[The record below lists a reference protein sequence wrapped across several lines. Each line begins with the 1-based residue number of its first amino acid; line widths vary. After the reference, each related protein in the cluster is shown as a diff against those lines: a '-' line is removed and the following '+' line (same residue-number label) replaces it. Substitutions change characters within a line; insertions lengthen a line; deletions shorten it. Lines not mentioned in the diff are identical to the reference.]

1 MMSNY
6 EKLLSLAKINDEAE
20 RYDES
25 FKYID
30 QIANSK
36 KEELT
41 SEERTLLN
49 SAYKNLINLRRDAWQ
64 NLNKCEI
71 DNEKYVYLLTDI
83 KSTVEKELNDYCNRM
98 LNLIDN
104 VLFKN
109 VKSDESKVF
118 YIKMKADY
126 YRYIAEISTGDKKN
140 EIINKSISLYKE
152 AQTLAEKL
160 DDWNPVRLGLAL
172 NFSDFYYEIM
182 KDAKKAIEIA
192 NERFEVAINQ
202 LDKVDDDL
210 YKDTTTILQ
219 LLKENIDNW
228 TNEMKEGEKK
238 EKKE

>member
-25 FKYID
+25 LKYID
-30 QIANSK
+30 EIAHTK

-49 SAYKNLINLRRDAWQ
+49 SAYKNLINARREAWK
-64 NLNKCEI
+64 NLNEYEI
-71 DNEKYVYLLTDI
+71 DNKKYLYLLTDI
-83 KSTVEKELNDYCNRM
+83 KSNIEKELNEYCNRM
-98 LNLIDN
+98 LDLVDN
-104 VLFKN
+104 VLLKN
-109 VKSDESKVF
+109 VKIDESKVF
-118 YIKMKADY
+118 YIKLKADY
-126 YRYIAEISTGDKKN
+126 YRYIAEILTGDKKN

-152 AQTLAEKL
+152 AEELAKKL

-172 NFSDFYYEIM
+172 NFSIFYYEVL
-182 KDAKKAIEIA
+182 KDAKTAIDIA
-192 NERFEVAINQ
+192 NASFEVAINE

-228 TNEMKEGEKK
+228 TKELKGE
-238 EKKE
+238 EK